1 MNRQLVL
8 ITFTMRIGLAPLT
21 CWPSPTFEDIPIRR
35 RQTFLSHST
44 YHRVICKFIRSKYR
58 FIEIDGCKSKPAFS
72 SQGNPDVSNHV
83 TVLISINTTFS
94 GAGSELVA
102 ATAVKSQ
109 RIHYLV
115 SSYLL
120 YAIGDMPVFSTGLW
134 TEFFRHRY
142 D

>member
-8 ITFTMRIGLAPLT
+8 IIFTMRIGLALLT

-44 YHRVICKFIRSKYR
+44 YHTAICKCSKYR
-58 FIEIDGCKSKPAFS
+58 FIEIDECKSKPALS

-83 TVLISINTTFS
+83 PVLISINTTFS
-94 GAGSELVA
+94 CAGSELVA
-102 ATAVKSQ
+102 VTTVKSE

-115 SSYLL
+115 SGYLL

-134 TEFFRHRY
+134 TELFRHRF